1 MKLSKRVVDALTYER
16 KSGAQYAWDD
26 ELAGFGVRVYP
37 TGRKAYVVS
46 YRHEG
51 RQRFFTIGRVGPMT
65 FHEAR
70 VRALETLAAVGRGHD
85 PGGERMA
92 YREAPTMADLADR
105 FIREHA
111 KPRRKPSTAAAY
123 DQLLQAYVLPRF
135 GRRKVAD
142 ITRADIAGLHA
153 ELHKVPYQA
162 NRSLAVLSKA
172 FNLCEVWGWRPDG
185 SNPCRHIQRYRE
197 DKRERFLSGEEMT
210 RLAEAISEAERLQTE
225 CPAAIAAIR
234 LLAVTGCRS
243 SEIKKLRWS
252 EVDFER
258 RCLRLGDSK
267 TGRRTVYLNTTA
279 LEVLAGIKKVPGNP
293 YVIVG
298 ARSGK
303 HLIGLSRPWFR
314 IRERAGLPDVRLH
327 DLRHSFA
334 SVAAASGLSLP
345 MIGKL
350 LGHTQPVTTQR
361 YAHLAADPMLKAS
374 EMVGATI
381 DAAMRGLPKA
391 EVVPFARRD
400 QAASEAESL
409 GLFRQ

>member
-1 MKLSKRVVDALTYER
+1 VKLGKRVVDALTYER

-26 ELAGFGVRVYP
+26 DLAGFGVRVYP
-37 TGRKAYVVS
+37 TGRKSYVVT
-46 YRHEG
+46 YRHDG
-51 RQRFFTIGRVGPMT
+51 RQRFFTLGRVGPMT

-70 VRALETLAAVGRGHD
+70 IRALEVLAAVGRGGD

-92 YREAPTMADLADR
+92 YREAPTMGHLADR

-111 KPRRKPSTAAAY
+111 KPRRKPSTARAY
-123 DQLLQAYVLPRF
+123 EQLLQAYVLPRF
-135 GRRKVAD
+135 GKRKVAD
-142 ITRADIAGLHA
+142 ITRADVAGLHA
-153 ELHKVPYQA
+153 ELHHVPYQA

-197 DKRERFLSGEEMT
+197 EKRERFLSGEEMT
-210 RLAEAISEAERLQTE
+210 RFAEAISEAERQQTE

-243 SEIKKLRWS
+243 AEIKKLRWS

-279 LEVLAGIKKVPGNP
+279 LEVLAGIERVLGNP

-298 ARSGK
+298 AKPGA
-303 HLIGLSRPWFR
+303 HLVGLSRPWFR
-314 IRERAGLPDVRLH
+314 IRERAGLSDVRLH

-374 EMVGATI
+374 ELVGATI
-381 DAAMRGLPKA
+381 DAAMRGRPKA
-391 EVVPFARRD
+391 EVVPFGRRD
-400 QAASEAESL
+400 DGPATSRTADRSRS
-409 GLFRQ
+409 

>member
-1 MKLSKRVVDALTYER
+1 VKLSKRVVDALTYDR

-37 TGRKAYVVS
+37 TGRKAYVVT
-46 YRHEG
+46 YRTEG
-51 RQRFFTIGRVGPMT
+51 RQRFLTIGRVGPMT
-65 FHEAR
+65 CHEAR
-70 VRALETLAAVGRGHD
+70 TRALEVLASVGRGHD
-85 PGGERMA
+85 PAGERIA
-92 YREAPTMADLADR
+92 YREAPTVADMAER
-105 FIREHA
+105 FLREHA
-111 KPRRKPSTAAAY
+111 RPRRKASTAYAY
-123 DQLLQAYVLPRF
+123 EQLLRTYVLPRF

-142 ITRADIAGLHA
+142 VTRADVAGLHA
-153 ELHKVPYQA
+153 ELSHVPYQA

-197 DKRERFLSGEEMT
+197 EKRERFLSGEEMT
-210 RLAEAISEAERLQTE
+210 RLADAISEAERQQTE

-234 LLAVTGCRS
+234 LLALTGCRS

-258 RCLRLGDSK
+258 RCLRLSDSK
-267 TGRRTVYLNTTA
+267 TGRRTVYLNTSA
-279 LEVLAGIKKVPGNP
+279 LEVLAGIERLPGNP

-298 ARSGK
+298 AKPGA

-314 IRERAGLPDVRLH
+314 IRKRAGLEDVRLH

-345 MIGKL
+345 MNS
-350 LGHTQPVTTQR
+350 
-361 YAHLAADPMLKAS
+361 AS
-374 EMVGATI
+374 SSAT
-381 DAAMRGLPKA
+381 RS
-391 EVVPFARRD
+391 R
-400 QAASEAESL
+400 
-409 GLFRQ
+409 